1 MHESAKAEA
10 QRRRAHWKAKLGA
23 LRAALR
29 EARRELA
36 PRIKDVRAACRG
48 ARRGLAFR
56 IKEVRAE
63 LHRLIHVERK
73 ALAKRCKNEP
83 REVREAGLAQIAQLA
98 RDYATTRGYVAELR
112 RGGEFKIKGLKS
124 PLHTM
129 SVREQSEQS
138 DHEVEVNLPPEL
150 VPAWQAKK
158 HEIHATPR
166 SSRTDVFLSWAHD
179 HPADAA
185 SYYYVEAENVAELE
199 REEKRAAAEHERAK
213 EKTRA
218 KRPKRERAP
227 VVDVVDE
234 WGGDPIIPARAQRT
248 PSTLEQTSTGS
259 TSSPTKRIEYGAVP
273 NTNTIRGGWV
283 PMVWEDGRPVSGTF
297 RTTSALDEGQAREL
311 AYTDARERASRYV
324 GDWQIET
331 VARPSSSP
339 TSSPTPAKKKRAKKA
354 PKTPAHMLTRQQEN
368 ALEEYARGWQGARRE
383 IRDDGW
389 TIEIAVKY
397 LNAMR
402 DQGDGRPSMHP
413 YTRGFDDAIRA
424 FVVGDSLD
432 AFAPNG
438 MPRYRSSFLGAL
450 IDGEALEPTE
460 ADPTWGPDSEPPF

>member
-73 ALAKRCKNEP
+73 ALAQRCKNEP

-129 SVREQSEQS
+129 SVRERREQS

-150 VPAWQAKK
+150 VPAWHAKK

-185 SYYYVEAENVAELE
+185 SFYYVEAENVAELE
-199 REEKRAAAEHERAK
+199 REEKRAAAEHEKAK
-213 EKTRA
+213 ERSRA
-218 KRPKRERAP
+218 KRPKRQRAP
-227 VVDVVDE
+227 VVDVHGDE
-234 WGGDPIIPARAQRT
+234 WGGDPIPARAPQRT
-248 PSTLEQTSTGS
+248 PPTSPP
-259 TSSPTKRIEYGAVP
+259 TSAASASPTKRIEYGAVP
-273 NTNTIRGGWV
+273 NANEIRGGWV
-283 PMVWEDGRPVSGTF
+283 PMVWEDGTPQRGTF

-311 AYTDARERASRYV
+311 AHTEARELASRYV
-324 GDWQIET
+324 GDWQIEI

-339 TSSPTPAKKKRAKKA
+339 TSSPTPAKKKRARKA
-354 PKTPAHMLTRQQEN
+354 PKQPAHVLTRQQEN

-389 TIEIAVKY
+389 TVEIAAKY

-402 DQGDGRPSMHP
+402 DQGNGRPSMHP

-432 AFAPNG
+432 AFASNG
-438 MPRYRSSFLGAL
+438 MPRYRSAFLGAL

-460 ADPTWGPDSEPPF
+460 PDPTFGPDSDPPF